1 MIVGAVYLKWT
12 VSKTVVLILK
22 HCIPAA
28 FVLVRTLSGMI
39 YTLDSET
46 STSTSLLKVFLS
58 LFSLDF
64 LAEQILPGNFSKTQ
78 LRGV

>member
-1 MIVGAVYLKWT
+1 MLKNR
-12 VSKTVVLILK
+12 
-22 HCIPAA
+22 IPAA

-39 YTLDSET
+39 YALDSET
-46 STSTSLLKVFLS
+46 SASTSLFKVFLS

-64 LAEQILPGNFSKTQ
+64 LAEQMLPGNFSKTQ

>member
-1 MIVGAVYLKWT
+1 MLKN
-12 VSKTVVLILK
+12 
-22 HCIPAA
+22 HIPAA

-39 YTLDSET
+39 YALDSET
-46 STSTSLLKVFLS
+46 SASTSLFKVFLS

-64 LAEQILPGNFSKTQ
+64 LAEQMLPGNFSKTQ